1 MTDEGEEALPP
12 WCKGRRR
19 AEKERKRACRRPP
32 TADLAA
38 WWPDL
43 MLPAA
48 VWPGSGGGGRR
59 GAVGDG
65 DRCVGATEGGDRS
78 VGV

>member
-48 VWPGSGGGGRR
+48 VWPGSGGGATWGGGRR
-59 GAVGDG
+59 
-65 DRCVGATEGGDRS
+65 
-78 VGV
+78 